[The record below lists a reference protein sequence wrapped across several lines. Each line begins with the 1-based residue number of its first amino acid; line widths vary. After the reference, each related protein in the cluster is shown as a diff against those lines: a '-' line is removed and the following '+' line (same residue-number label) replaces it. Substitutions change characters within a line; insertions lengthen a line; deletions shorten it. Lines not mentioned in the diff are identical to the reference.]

1 MALVTL
7 LKHSLHVPALLSA
20 CFPLQPLLTCLGEGD
35 SAPRLGAFAQ
45 ERCQASWGR
54 QALSSTGVQLTWDTR
69 CCPEMHLIPVPQE
82 GLGSNFVIVLTLLS

>member
-7 LKHSLHVPALLSA
+7 LKHSLRVPALLSA
-20 CFPLQPLLTCLGEGD
+20 CFPLQPLLTCLGEGG

-45 ERCQASWGR
+45 ERC

-69 CCPEMHLIPVPQE
+69 CCPEMHLIPCLRK
-82 GLGSNFVIVLTLLS
+82 G